1 MNDRSTPTLVILG
14 FLTILVSIYFTVSVK
29 ADDPFQ
35 DLKSIII
42 VSGHL
47 GYSQHELEKASAF
60 YSYQLECSSSGNI
73 IYLTDPVQFGSDGS
87 ANLSNIENAFDWLI
101 NSSTQDTIVTI
112 YIFDHEQSINNEN
125 YFIFDDGNLSS
136 TLIDMWL
143 DQVQCYDM
151 TIILNGQRSG
161 LSGPDLVGFNREI
174 ICSMRY
180 DQEFDPDLF
189 NITRGLEDPSADFDY
204 SGSVDYIEAYLSEKE

>member
-1 MNDRSTPTLVILG
+1 M
-14 FLTILVSIYFTVSVK
+14 
-29 ADDPFQ
+29 
-35 DLKSIII
+35 
-42 VSGHL
+42 

-151 TIILNGQRSG
+151 TVILNGHRSG
-161 LSGPDLVGFNREI
+161 LSGPDLSGPSRDI
-174 ICSMRY
+174 ICSMGS

-189 NITRGLEDPSADFDY
+189 NITRSLEDPTADTNTDGKISF
-204 SGSVDYIEAYLSEKE
+204 VEAYWKEVENLIGPGQDPVLYHDP